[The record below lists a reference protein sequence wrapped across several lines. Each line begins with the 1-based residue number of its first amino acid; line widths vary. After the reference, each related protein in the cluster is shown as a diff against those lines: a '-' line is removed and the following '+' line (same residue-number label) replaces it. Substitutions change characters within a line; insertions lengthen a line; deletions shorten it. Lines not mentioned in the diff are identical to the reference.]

1 MKKILPYST
10 QLIDSSDIKN
20 VVSILKS
27 KNLTKGKKTLEF
39 ENKIRSYVKC
49 KYSLAVINASSALL
63 LACKALEL
71 KKNDFVWTTTITYIA
86 SINAALHCG
95 AKIDLIDINL
105 NDYNICLD
113 GLRKKLIN
121 AKKNKK
127 LPKAIVVV
135 HLGGYPCNLKK
146 LKKLSKIYKF
156 KIIEDASHAFGAK
169 YKNNF
174 VGDCN
179 YSDICIFSFHPVKV
193 ITTAE
198 GGAITTNNEK
208 IYKKILQIRE
218 NGIERSNIK
227 KLRGPNFYDVVDL
240 GYNFRINEIN
250 SSLGISQIKKT
261 KDFIKK
267 KKSISEYY
275 FQKLKDPRIFLPKYK
290 KDRLNSWHLF
300 IIRFDFN
307 KIDKTKFEIINFLK
321 RKGIM
326 VNTHYIPLNYFSYI
340 KNLIRK
346 KTFKNADT
354 YYHQAISIPIYPH
367 LTKKEQDYIIE
378 NILKSIK

>member
-1 MKKILPYST
+1 M
-10 QLIDSSDIKN
+10 
-20 VVSILKS
+20 
-27 KNLTKGKKTLEF
+27 
-39 ENKIRSYVKC
+39 
-49 KYSLAVINASSALL
+49 
-63 LACKALEL
+63 
-71 KKNDFVWTTTITYIA
+71 
-86 SINAALHCG
+86 
-95 AKIDLIDINL
+95 
-105 NDYNICLD
+105 
-113 GLRKKLIN
+113 
-121 AKKNKK
+121 
-127 LPKAIVVV
+127 
-135 HLGGYPCNLKK
+135 
-146 LKKLSKIYKF
+146 
-156 KIIEDASHAFGAK
+156 
-169 YKNNF
+169 
-174 VGDCN
+174 
-179 YSDICIFSFHPVKV
+179 

-198 GGAITTNNEK
+198 GGAITTNDKK
-208 IYKKILQIRE
+208 IYKKILQLRE
-218 NGIERSNIK
+218 NGIERLDIK
-227 KLRGPNFYDVVDL
+227 KLIDPNFYDVVDL

-261 KDFIKK
+261 KEFIKK
-267 KKSISEYY
+267 KKTISEYY

-321 RKGIM
+321 RKGLM
-326 VNTHYIPLNYFSYI
+326 VYTHYIPLNYFSYI

>member
-1 MKKILPYST
+1 MQKK
-10 QLIDSSDIKN
+10 
-20 VVSILKS
+20 
-27 KNLTKGKKTLEF
+27 
-39 ENKIRSYVKC
+39 
-49 KYSLAVINASSALL
+49 
-63 LACKALEL
+63 
-71 KKNDFVWTTTITYIA
+71 
-86 SINAALHCG
+86 
-95 AKIDLIDINL
+95 
-105 NDYNICLD
+105 
-113 GLRKKLIN
+113 
-121 AKKNKK
+121 KK
-127 LPKAIVVV
+127 LPKAIIVV
-135 HLGGYPCNLKK
+135 HLAGYACDLKK
-146 LKKLSKIYKF
+146 LKRLSKIYNF

-169 YKNNF
+169 YKNHYI
-174 VGDCN
+174 GDCF

-198 GGAITTNNEK
+198 GGAITTNDKK
-208 IYKKILQIRE
+208 IYKKILQLRE
-218 NGIERSNIK
+218 NGIERLDIK
-227 KLRGPNFYDVVDL
+227 KLIDPNFYDVVDL

>member
-27 KNLTKGKKTLEF
+27 KNLTKGKNTLEF